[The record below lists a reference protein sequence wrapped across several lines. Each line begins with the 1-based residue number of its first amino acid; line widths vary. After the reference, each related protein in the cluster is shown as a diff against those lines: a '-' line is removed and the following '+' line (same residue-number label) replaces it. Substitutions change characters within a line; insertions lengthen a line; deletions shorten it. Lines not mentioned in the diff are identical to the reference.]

1 MDFKDPQIQKTII
14 VVIFLAFIGYIF
26 FFTSFLPFFNHP
38 MHTKIA
44 SLSSEYEKMNAE
56 LEKAR
61 KTVGNLAKLEAEY
74 DRLHDKWLAA
84 QGLLPK
90 EKEVADLLRKVTRVG
105 NQAGV
110 DFLLFE
116 PQAPVPKE
124 FITEN
129 PVKVTVRG
137 EYHQLG
143 IFLSK
148 VANLDRIINVSNLH
162 IEPVENKNPGKG
174 DQAVRG
180 YTIEADMVMTA
191 YTLME
196 GGETTNA
203 KTTDAKVADSD
214 QTEKKSS

>member
-1 MDFKDPQIQKTII
+1 MDFKDPQVQKGII
-14 VVIFLAFIGYIF
+14 IGIACVLIGYVY

-38 MHTKIA
+38 MRAKIV
-44 SLSSEYEKMNAE
+44 SLSSEYEKMSAE

-74 DRLHDKWLAA
+74 NRLHDKWVAA

-90 EKEVADLLRKVTRVG
+90 DKEVADLLRKVTRIG
-105 NQAGV
+105 SQAGI

-116 PQAPVPKE
+116 PQAPLPKE

-129 PVKVTVRG
+129 PVKVKVRG

-148 VANLDRIINVSNLH
+148 VANLDRIVNVSNLV
-162 IEPVENKNPGKG
+162 IKPDDARGAG
-174 DQAVRG
+174 GSDRAVRNF
-180 YTIEADMVMTA
+180 TIEAEMTLTA
-191 YTLME
+191 YTLVE
-196 GGETTNA
+196 GGETSNEKPSG
-203 KTTDAKVADSD
+203 KTQQSV
-214 QTEKKSS
+214 QTSKSS